1 MIVEKTEITKTV
13 QVTTGYK
20 MNVVYDCNNSYS
32 DNELNI
38 YNEWIQDL
46 YASNFLGERSN
57 ISELVLNRILE
68 ATLNKY
74 NITKKF

>member
-1 MIVEKTEITKTV
+1 
-13 QVTTGYK
+13 
-20 MNVVYDCNNSYS
+20 MNVVNDCNNSYS

>member
-1 MIVEKTEITKTV
+1 MKVEKTEITKTV
-13 QVTTGYK
+13 KVTTGYK
-20 MNVVYDCNNSYS
+20 MNVVNDCNNSYS
-32 DNELNI
+32 NNELNV
-38 YNEWIQDL
+38 YEEWIQDL

-68 ATLNKY
+68 TTLNKY

>member
-1 MIVEKTEITKTV
+1 MKVEKTEITKTV

-20 MNVVYDCNNSYS
+20 MNVVNDCNNSYS

-38 YNEWIQDL
+38 YNEWILDL
-46 YASNFLGERSN
+46 YASIFLGERSN

>member
-1 MIVEKTEITKTV
+1 MKVEKTEITKTV
-13 QVTTGYK
+13 KVTTGYK
-20 MNVVYDCNNSYS
+20 MNVINDCNNSYS
-32 DNELNI
+32 DNELNV
-38 YNEWIQDL
+38 YDEWIQDL

-68 ATLNKY
+68 TTLNKY